1 MGQQGSVHKTNV
13 QPHRAG
19 KNFMHRR
26 NQRTYTARKEIKS
39 LYENTRKFRRLIK
52 EETKGSRYRGNVVFP
67 IKLILNFDRTEFTVL
82 ERQNNIVEVE
92 GAA

>member
-1 MGQQGSVHKTNV
+1 MFNRIV
-13 QPHRAG
+13 QEKISCIDEISELILRGKRLRA
-19 KNFMHRR
+19 
-26 NQRTYTARKEIKS
+26 Y

-92 GAA
+92 GAV